1 MRHRPVVLLTG
12 FGPFPGVPVN
22 VSGHLVPELAV
33 IAARAF
39 PAFRFEPH
47 VLATEWMTAP
57 VRARALYHELKP
69 AAAIHFGVSSRARGF
84 EVETR
89 GVNRVGANADACGD
103 TAAAPCLSPDGPPAL
118 QSRLPVT
125 VIVER
130 LRRRGIPAV
139 LSRDAGS
146 YLCNALLYHAVDH
159 CRRSSDAAQAGM
171 RSGFIHI
178 PATVR
183 IEGRRVQPGPP
194 AAISWTDLLV
204 GGLEIIAA
212 TVRAHPVPVPTV
224 MAGPRW

>member
-22 VSGHLVPELAV
+22 VSGHLVPELAAM
-33 IAARAF
+33 AARAF

-47 VLATEWMTAP
+47 VLATEWVSAP
-57 VRARALYHELKP
+57 MRARALYQELRP
-69 AAAIHFGVSSRARGF
+69 AAAIHFGVSGRARGF
-84 EVETR
+84 EIETR
-89 GVNRVGANADACGD
+89 GVNRVGTSADACGD
-103 TAAAPCLSPDGPPAL
+103 TAAAPRLSPDGPPAL
-118 QSRLPVT
+118 PSRLPVT
-125 VIVER
+125 VILDR

-159 CRRSSDAAQAGM
+159 CRRSPDTALGGT

-183 IEGRRVQPGPP
+183 IEGRRIAPGPP
-194 AAISWTDLLV
+194 AAISWADLLA

-212 TVRAHPVPVPTV
+212 TMRTQPVPLAAGTV
-224 MAGPRW
+224 VARW